1 MPKSR
6 KLVQQS
12 PLSLSELLTTGYCA
26 AKACIVVRPDHV
38 PRTALHSS
46 HAVAT
51 LRTQMELY
59 TQTVEF
65 LFFVARGLMDATG
78 EASIPESVRAE
89 IYRLWSAVREVSLT
103 DGESPKVL
111 DSVVLVTCH
120 GTRLSAS
127 DWRRVT
133 AYYKSSELASA
144 WAPGPIT
151 QRVLMTALDSPIV
164 QVREIGML
172 LVPHVVPEVAP

>member
-12 PLSLSELLTTGYCA
+12 PLSLSDLLTTGYCA

-46 HAVAT
+46 QVAT

-89 IYRLWSAVREVSLT
+89 IIGFGLRCAR
-103 DGESPKVL
+103 
-111 DSVVLVTCH
+111 CH
-120 GTRLSAS
+120 
-127 DWRRVT
+127 
-133 AYYKSSELASA
+133 
-144 WAPGPIT
+144 
-151 QRVLMTALDSPIV
+151 
-164 QVREIGML
+164 
-172 LVPHVVPEVAP
+172 